1 MPPGGDGI
9 YFFSTYLLGSMG
21 EFAEFEMMLNDEMI
35 CSTYPDH
42 NHNGAMDFAPASCTA
57 VVEAFAGECICSI
70 QSIHLIVI
78 VPSLLKCE
86 CGILPYYKVV

>member
-1 MPPGGDGI
+1 MPPDGDGI

-42 NHNGAMDFAPASCTA
+42 NHSGAMDFAPASCTA
-57 VVEAFAGECICSI
+57 VVEAFAGECRCICCMTI
-70 QSIHLIVI
+70 QSIHLVVI
-78 VPSLLKCE
+78 GSITP
-86 CGILPYYKVV
+86 